1 MSRPRTQQ
9 LLCDLFAIKFPY
21 HKMGNIDSLHLF
33 GLDTEFPILKL
44 YYDSTER
51 WRNVLDIGANLG
63 LHSILLDRL
72 GYNVR
77 AYEPDYEHFEHLS
90 ANLQSNA
97 CAHVQPFMAAVHT
110 ADGTGRFVRV
120 HNNLTGNHLE
130 GFKNSYGPR
139 DTVLVPTVDCR
150 KLWDWAD
157 FAKIDCE
164 GNEAELC
171 ATLTHDHMKKLD
183 LIMEVRNGDNAG
195 FLYRHFNNIDVPM
208 WSQKTDWARVMKF
221 EDMPHVNRQGSL
233 FVGMNP
239 PWP

>member
-1 MSRPRTQQ
+1 MSRPRSQQ

-21 HKMGNIDSLHLF
+21 HKMGNIDSLDLF
-33 GLDTEFPILKL
+33 GINTELAILKM
-44 YYDSTER
+44 YYDNTER

-77 AYEPDYEHFEHLS
+77 AYEPDYEHFARLLD
-90 ANLQSNA
+90 NLNANA
-97 CAHVQPFMAAVHT
+97 CVRVKPFMAAVHNSNGT
-110 ADGTGRFVRV
+110 ARFVRV

-130 GFKNSYGPR
+130 GYKNSYGPR
-139 DTVLVPTVDCR
+139 DTVLVPTIDCR
-150 KLWDWAD
+150 TLWPGTD
-157 FAKIDCE
+157 FAKIDSE

-171 ATLTHDHMKKLD
+171 STMTAEVMAHMD
-183 LIMEVRNGDNAG
+183 VVMEVRNGDNAG
-195 FLYRHFNNIDVPM
+195 FIYRHFNEIGVPM
-208 WSQKTDWARVMKF
+208 WSQKTDWAKVKRF

-239 PWP
+239 PW